1 MQGFYQIEHLVMAK
15 LISLSFLLLDLDS
28 LMIMKELGNVMSPAV
43 LREMWSNW
51 VDHY

>member
-28 LMIMKELGNVMSPAV
+28 LMIMKELGKCNESSSIERNV
-43 LREMWSNW
+43 E
-51 VDHY
+51 